1 MKIYT
6 FVFLLACFTSSAIAQ
21 PIVSVVHN
29 DVNTLVRTTPTN
41 LVTNGSF
48 ETGGPSTGNAVSY
61 FWTRPCNTNKPT
73 GWTVSGDVMSY
84 GFWGYFQTSDA
95 AQYNVVACDNTLQ
108 TGVGDNMLSTA
119 GDGNNLLYFGNYIV
133 TAGAVAPAYN
143 ATSGEYI
150 PRSGVAAANAAINWG
165 PGAGVPTVP
174 IILSQSVTGLTVGK
188 YYELEFWVTGE
199 NFGGPDGIFDLQI
212 GAKHF
217 WLTAPGPDDQN
228 GKGNDE
234 RYHVVFQADATT
246 EPIAFKN
253 YGHFNIIN
261 NTPEMDSWFAA
272 SGNSVTG
279 EIALD
284 DVIINERTVTVS
296 GKVWV
301 DVNGDGSSTAEANYT
316 GMNFVNLVGPDGKI
330 LFSAQIN
337 ADGTYSFPAPM
348 NTAGMS
354 IQISN
359 TAAALEGN
367 PNTAEAPLGYSNTT
381 PVSISLT
388 TTTLNITDKDFGIKL
403 TVLPISLGKLAGTL
417 KEGTVDLSWNSYSE
431 LNTLYFEIER
441 SATGIFGGNNSSVAG
456 KVNAS
461 GFSTVQ
467 KQYAFS
473 EVKDANKVSYYRV
486 KSVDANGSYQYSNV
500 VAVRNTDKD
509 AFVYTVN
516 PNPFVDH
523 ISVGVKMAKK
533 ANVTLVISDASG
545 RRLLTKQ
552 VSLSTG
558 SNNFNL
564 NDLGQLP
571 KGVYVL
577 EIACESAVS
586 RVKVVKN

>member
-1 MKIYT
+1 MKT
-6 FVFLLACFTSSAIAQ
+6 STLTFLLACFTSSIFAQ

-29 DVNTLVRTTPTN
+29 DVNTLVRTSPTN
-41 LVTNGSF
+41 LVANGSF

-84 GFWGYFQTSDA
+84 GFWGYFQSTDA
-95 AQYNVVACDNTLQ
+95 SQYNAVPCDNTLQ
-108 TGVGDNMLSTA
+108 TGGGDNMLSAA
-119 GDGNNLLYFGNYIV
+119 GDGNNLLYFGNYTA

-150 PRSGVAAANAAINWG
+150 PRTGVAAADAAINWA

-174 IILSQSVTGLTVGK
+174 LILSQSVTGLTVGN

-199 NFGGPDGIFDLQI
+199 NYGGPDGIFDLQI

-217 WLTAPGPDDQN
+217 WLTAPGPDNQN

-246 EPIAFKN
+246 EAIAFKN
-253 YGHFNIIN
+253 YGHFNVFN
-261 NTPEMDSWFAA
+261 NTPAMDSWFAA
-272 SGNSVTG
+272 SLNSVSG
-279 EIALD
+279 ELALD
-284 DVIINERTVTVS
+284 DVIINERTITVS

-301 DVNGDGSSTAEANYT
+301 DANGDGNSTAEANYT
-316 GMNFVNLVGPDGKI
+316 GSNIVNLVGPDGKI
-330 LFSAQIN
+330 LYSAPIN
-337 ADGTYSFPAPM
+337 PDGTYSFPAPM
-348 NTAGMS
+348 NIAGMS

-359 TAAALEGN
+359 TAAALEGT
-367 PNTAEAPLGYSNTT
+367 PNTAEAPVGYLNTT
-381 PVSISLT
+381 AVSIPLT
-388 TTTLNITDKDFGIKL
+388 TTTVNVVNQDFGIKL
-403 TVLPISLGKLAGTL
+403 AVLPVSLGKLAGTL
-417 KEGTVDLSWNSYSE
+417 KDGTVELSWNSYSE

-441 SATGIFGGNNSSVAG
+441 SATGIFGGSNSSVAG

-461 GFSTVQ
+461 GFSSVQ

-486 KSVDANGSYQYSNV
+486 KSVDANGSFEYSNV
-500 VAVRNTDKD
+500 VAIRNADKD

-523 ISVGVKMAKK
+523 ITLGIKMAKK
-533 ANVTLVISDASG
+533 GNVTLVISDASG

-564 NDLGQLP
+564 SDLGQLP
-571 KGVYVL
+571 KGVYL
-577 EIACESAVS
+577 LDIASESAVS